1 MPHSVKSR
9 VASSWRAYLALVI
22 GVLCI
27 AWSALFV
34 VWAAVPGPASAFY
47 RMAIAALVLV
57 PLRLARGGY
66 VVSRRGA
73 LVATAG
79 GVAFALDLAFFNSAI
94 LRSSAS
100 TATLLG
106 NTAPVFVGIGSWL
119 FFGRRQTARFW
130 SGLAL
135 AMAGSA
141 TLVGADALHADPLA
155 RAAAIGHAM
164 ALASASFYATYL
176 LITEHGREGM
186 DTLTFSVIAAVA
198 SVLTLLVVCAALGVP
213 LAGSAY
219 SARTWW
225 ALAGLGL
232 ISQLGGYL
240 AIAYALGH
248 LPATVTSV
256 GLLAQVPLTALL
268 AVPLLGDR
276 LSAAQLTGGALVLG
290 GIVVVNSGRISR
302 AAG

>member
-1 MPHSVKSR
+1 MQSR
-9 VASSWRAYLALVI
+9 ADSSWRAYLALAI

-47 RMAIAALVLV
+47 RMVIAVLVLV
-57 PLRLARGGY
+57 PLRLARGGRMA
-66 VVSRRGA
+66 SRRA
-73 LVATAG
+73 LLISAAG
-79 GVAFALDLAFFNSAI
+79 GIAFALDLAFYNSAI

-106 NTAPVFVGIGSWL
+106 NTAPVFVGIGAWL
-119 FFGRRQTARFW
+119 IFGRRQTARFW

-135 AMAGSA
+135 AMVGSA

-155 RAAAIGHAM
+155 RGAAIGHAM
-164 ALASASFYATYL
+164 ALASASFYAAYL

-198 SVLTLLVVCAALGVP
+198 SVVTLLVVCTLLDIP
-213 LAGSAY
+213 LAGTAY

-225 ALAGLGL
+225 AIAGLGL
-232 ISQLGGYL
+232 ISQIGGYL

-276 LSAAQLTGGALVLG
+276 LTSAQLAGGALVLG
-290 GIVVVNSGRISR
+290 GIVIVNSGRIAR
-302 AAG
+302 AAD